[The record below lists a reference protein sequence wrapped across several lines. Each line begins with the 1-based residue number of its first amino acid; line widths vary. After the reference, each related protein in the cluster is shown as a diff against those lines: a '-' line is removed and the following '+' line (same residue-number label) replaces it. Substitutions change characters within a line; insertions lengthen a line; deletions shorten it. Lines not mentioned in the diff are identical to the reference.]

1 MRYLRPPPRR
11 DGARSPGRVLALAH
25 VGYAP
30 GHDARPAEASLS
42 YAADLELARRAV
54 ARDPE
59 ALKRFAERAACVP
72 GYLRR
77 RAQRA
82 GVRLSQAAL
91 DDVTQETYLALWRKL
106 PGYRGESRLETW
118 ACGFAFHELR
128 RWRERRA
135 RFGDRDL
142 EQADEPAFVA
152 PLPDDMPE
160 LVERALDQLGPP
172 AEDVIRLKHFEG
184 LTFEGLALRLD
195 LSPNTAKSH
204 YYRGLAR
211 LREWLGHRGEELVG

>member
-1 MRYLRPPPRR
+1 MSHLRPPPRR
-11 DGARSPGRVLALAH
+11 AGARSQGRVLAFGD
-25 VGYAP
+25 VGYAAA
-30 GHDARPAEASLS
+30 HDAAFTEAVLS
-42 YAADLELARRAV
+42 HAADLELARRAV

-59 ALKRFAERAACVP
+59 ALQRFAERAACVP

-82 GVRLSQAAL
+82 GFRLTPAAL

-106 PGYRGESRLETW
+106 PSYRGESRLETW

-128 RWRERRA
+128 RWRERGA
-135 RFGDRDL
+135 RFGGGDL
-142 EQADEPAFVA
+142 EDVEEPGVVL
-152 PLPDDMPE
+152 PLPDDTPE
-160 LVERALDQLGPP
+160 LVERALDHLGPP
-172 AEDVIRLKHFEG
+172 AEDVIRLKHFED
-184 LTFEGLALRLD
+184 LTFEGIGLRLE

-211 LREWLGHRGEELVG
+211 LREWLERRGEGLVG